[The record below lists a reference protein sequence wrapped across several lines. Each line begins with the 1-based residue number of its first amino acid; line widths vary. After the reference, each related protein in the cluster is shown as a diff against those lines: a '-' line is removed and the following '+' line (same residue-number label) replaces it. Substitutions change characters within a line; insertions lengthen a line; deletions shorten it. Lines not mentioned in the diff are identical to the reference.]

1 MEQAHK
7 IASNTIA
14 QIASKMFNAILSVVI
29 IKIITHYLKTEG
41 YGQYTLVYELVGFF
55 GIACDLGLFTIA
67 VDEMA
72 KTKESMQRVLG
83 SILGLR
89 LILILVIGSLTTGI
103 SFLIPN
109 FTPVMSIA
117 VVIAAIGVAANLISS
132 TVAATLQVHLKMT
145 LNAYAIIIGKILM
158 VGYIALTAFFGWGFL
173 HLMIAGLI
181 NNLFVTGV
189 TVYAS
194 HRLLPIKLYFDR
206 IEIWRLLKKSAVYG
220 VALIFGSIYLRVNTI
235 MLRQFTSDN
244 VVGVFGI
251 ALRSYELLLLIPFSF
266 MNSILPSLSQ
276 NINTEKFSSLF
287 QKSWDVL
294 VITGLGMS
302 VGSFI
307 MAEEMIKL
315 ISTGSDFAPA
325 ANLMRILAI
334 ASIFNFLSSL
344 FQYVLVSLNRVKVF
358 FAIALLEALAAITFA
373 YLFIPFSP
381 PFGQANAAAWAVVVA
396 QAINFVGVIW
406 GVARL
411 RPIKLSW
418 KATLATIFSVGI
430 TGIYLWFIKGALS
443 HTSIF
448 VSLPVAFGTAGL
460 FYIFILT
467 KTGGLSADISKV
479 LLQKFFLGKP
489 SPLPGQKLRI
499 AIDIRGISGERT
511 GKEWYTWSLISA
523 LGEIDQNNEYFLF
536 TRHPIKGI
544 VLPNNFHIIE
554 KKIPLLLWHPY
565 FMFQIWKYK
574 ADILLATASYI
585 VPSMLI
591 SKRPKVITVIHD
603 TIAFLFPRRHQA
615 KATTIERFTLKR
627 ALEHSNIVV
636 AVSQNTKNDI
646 ERLFDISSEKITVI
660 SEAAREQFSVP
671 RNTQRTQQ
679 LKQAYDIGQNYLLF
693 IGTLEPRKNLVR
705 LLKAYKLLPAQLQ
718 KNYQLVIVGRKGW
731 YYKEI
736 FSEIAGTP
744 FEKNVIFT
752 GYVPDQDL
760 PYLLHGATGFVLPS
774 LYEGF
779 GLPILEAFA
788 CGTPVITSPNSSLKE
803 IAKKDCLY
811 FDPYDIH
818 DMKDKLRLFLEDETL
833 RQRLSENLIARSKDF
848 SWQKTAEGML
858 KVIRQV

>member
-1 MEQAHK
+1 MEQAQK

-14 QIASKMFNAILSVVI
+14 QILSKMFNAVLSVVI

-72 KTKESMQRVLG
+72 KTKERMQRVLG

-89 LILILVIGSLTTGI
+89 LILILIIGTITTA
-103 SFLIPN
+103 SAFLIPN

-117 VVIAAIGVAANLISS
+117 VIIAAIGIAANLISS
-132 TVAATLQVHLKMT
+132 TVAATLQVNLKMT
-145 LNAYAIIIGKILM
+145 INAYAIIIGKILM

-173 HLMIAGLI
+173 HLIIAGLI

-189 TVYAS
+189 TTYAS

-206 IEIWRLLKKSAVYG
+206 EEIWRLLKKSAVYG
-220 VALIFGSIYLRVNTI
+220 AALIFGSIYLRINTI

-251 ALRSYELLLLIPFSF
+251 ALRSFELLLLIPFSF
-266 MNSILPSLSQ
+266 MNSILPSLAQ
-276 NINTEKFSSLF
+276 NIHTEKFSSLF

-294 VITGLGMS
+294 VMTGLGMS

-307 MAEEMIKL
+307 MAEEMIRL

-334 ASIFNFLSSL
+334 ASVFNFLSSL

-358 FAIALLEALAAITFA
+358 FAIALLEAVIAIIFA
-373 YLFIPFSP
+373 YILIPLPP
-381 PFGQANAAAWAVVVA
+381 PFGQASAAAWAIVVA
-396 QAINFVGVIW
+396 QTINFFGVTW
-406 GVARL
+406 GVARI

-418 KATLATIFSVGI
+418 KATFATLFSVII

-443 HTSIF
+443 HWS
-448 VSLPVAFGTAGL
+448 VYLSLPTAFFTAGIL
-460 FYIFILT
+460 YIFLLT
-467 KTGGLSADISKV
+467 KTGGLSTDLSKV
-479 LLQKFFLGKP
+479 LWQRFFLNKP
-489 SPLPGQKLRI
+489 APLPGQKLRI

-511 GKEWYTWSLISA
+511 GKEWYTLSLLTA
-523 LGEIDQNNEYFLF
+523 LGNIDKDNDYFLF
-536 TRHPIKGI
+536 TRHPVKNIN
-544 VLPNNFHIIE
+544 LPNNFHIIE
-554 KKIPLLLWHPY
+554 RKMPLLLWHPH
-565 FMFQIWKYK
+565 FMWQIRKYK
-574 ADILLATASYI
+574 IDILLATASYI
-585 VPSMLI
+585 VPSLLMG
-591 SKRPKVITVIHD
+591 KKPKVITVIHD
-603 TIAFLFPRRHQA
+603 TIAKRIPRRHQA

-627 ALEHSNIVV
+627 TLEHSTTIV
-636 AVSQNTKNDI
+636 AVSQNTKKDI
-646 ERLFDISSEKITVI
+646 ERLFDIAPEKITVI
-660 SEAAREQFSVP
+660 PEAAREQFSVP
-671 RNTQRTQQ
+671 RDPAMTEQ
-679 LKQAYDIGQNYLLF
+679 LKKDYGISQHYLLF

-705 LLKAYKLLPAQLQ
+705 LIKAYKLLPAQLQ
-718 KNYQLVIVGRKGW
+718 KDYQLVIVGRKGW

-736 FSEIAGTP
+736 FSEIAGTLL
-744 FEKNVIFT
+744 EKQVIFT

-788 CGTPVITSPNSSLKE
+788 CGIPVITTPNSSLKE
-803 IAKKDCLY
+803 IAKDDCLY

-818 DMKDKLRLFLEDETL
+818 DMKVKLRLFLEDEVL
-833 RQRLSENLIARSKDF
+833 RQRLSQNLVARSQEF
-848 SWQKTAEGML
+848 SWKRTAEEML
-858 KVIRQV
+858 RVIQQV